1 MYESSRDFGASSTQT
16 SASDAA
22 IERRQRIAAE
32 LAAAIE
38 RKHRDLMRQTA
49 MESSPETRIELWER
63 RHGMSLPRDP
73 AHPVLPFVATS
84 TNLLLEQVLTE
95 QRRRAGLHAGS

>member
-1 MYESSRDFGASSTQT
+1 MYESSRDYGAVSTQA

-22 IERRQRIAAE
+22 TERRQRIAAE
-32 LAAAIE
+32 QAAAVE
-38 RKHRDLMRQTA
+38 RKHRDLVRQTA
-49 MESSPETRIELWER
+49 MESSPEARIELWER

-73 AHPVLPFVATS
+73 AHSVLQFVATS

-95 QRRRAGLHAGS
+95 QRRRASLRGGS